1 MMDSSM
7 QEPFQLYDFDFKK
20 HLEDYFSG
28 HGKEGLFIDL
38 SVGSLVDHLSTAN
51 KYFKDIIVL
60 KARERDFK
68 DMKILVDTGKL
79 HVEKEGNCDH
89 GKPTIQSLLKIDPE
103 KENMTEPKTLPP
115 ADVVFT
121 AGLLDVISKDEKN
134 FLKLVRKIRKSL
146 KLGGHLLL
154 FGTINVTHMKV
165 GEEKLNVFNYNE
177 DFVRKALTKE
187 KFIIE
192 DQMKTVETPH
202 VKSVIFLTA
211 HKQK

>member
-1 MMDSSM
+1 MMDSSI

-20 HLEDYFSG
+20 YLENIFSG
-28 HGKEGLFIDL
+28 HDNEGLLIDL
-38 SVGSLVDHLSTAN
+38 SIGCLVDHLSTAN

-60 KARERDFK
+60 KAREKDFK

-79 HVEKEGNCDH
+79 HVQKEGNSDH

-115 ADVVFT
+115 ANVVFT
-121 AGLLDVISKDEKN
+121 AGLLDVHSKDEKN
-134 FLKLVRKIRKSL
+134 FLKLVRKISKSI

-154 FGTINVTHMKV
+154 FGVINATYMKV
-165 GEEKLNVFNYNE
+165 GDEKLNVFNYNE
-177 DFVRKALTKE
+177 DFVRKVLTKE

-202 VKSVIFLTA
+202 VKSVIFITA